1 MKKSNG
7 CFLTQMKRSEVQ
19 MAERHTRTL
28 LKELQKNPF
37 RSSPL
42 VNAELENAL
51 HMALCALTFL
61 NRSLGGKWDRGA
73 WHDSLLHVID
83 RHEALWMERN
93 RIGGLYE
100 SSSVLRRALD
110 YDPDAWKKR

>member
-7 CFLTQMKRSEVQ
+7 GFLTRMKRSEVQ

-37 RSSPL
+37 RNDPL
-42 VNAELENAL
+42 LQAELENAL
-51 HMALCALTFL
+51 CMALCGLTFL
-61 NRSLGGKWDRGA
+61 NRCLGGKWDHGA

-83 RHEALWMERN
+83 RHETLWMKRN

-110 YDPDAWKKR
+110 YDPDAWKNR